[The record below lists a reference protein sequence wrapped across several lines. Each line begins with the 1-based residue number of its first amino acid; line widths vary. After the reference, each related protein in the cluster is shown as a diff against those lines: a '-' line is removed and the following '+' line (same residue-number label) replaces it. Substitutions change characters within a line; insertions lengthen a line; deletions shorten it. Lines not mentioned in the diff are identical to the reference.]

1 MAAAWLGRG
10 FGRGVR
16 TRGGYGRGRGIVK
29 RYERNDFNVFAA
41 LSDPTTMSD
50 TECETSDTEATGSD
64 TNDDGYTTV
73 TRKHT
78 KAKRRRVSS
87 GGRSSGKNE
96 GDTMPV
102 HEFVGDTNFDTL
114 STDDKLSLILAKL
127 SVNESKVGKI
137 ERLLGTMTKKEKR
150 VSEIETVVRSHND
163 RLRLLEYKSLD
174 IEARSRRNN
183 LVIHGFLE
191 RRNEDCASRVIG
203 FLQDA
208 LNLES
213 ADSTWIERA
222 HRLGRYDRTRA
233 ARPIIVAFSCY
244 RHIES
249 IMANVNR
256 LRGTDFSVN
265 RDLPAEITRARKI
278 LWPKLKQIR
287 QDNPLSK
294 AMIVFPAKI
303 ILDGRVVDD
312 MFPEWENT
320 LRGSRI
326 DASHPSQQTFKRQ
339 ISGDQLITNQ
349 PESFDMS
356 QSLLNQ
362 RNDQSDT
369 PNRPTTLQFDSS
381 EISRAAPTEATGTS
395 KGPSGGAFVRP
406 DLSKTMNPSAKERKS
421 RSTTRKPPIHRTRSV
436 SVMTRQ
442 SPTITGA
449 RSQSTVRNDLS
460 DNIVDGNDENP
471 KDPPKNDLMDQ

>member
-1 MAAAWLGRG
+1 MESSTDENYDSLHCDI
-10 FGRGVR
+10 F
-16 TRGGYGRGRGIVK
+16 
-29 RYERNDFNVFAA
+29 EQ
-41 LSDPTTMSD
+41 LSTARRKHPQRFL
-50 TECETSDTEATGSD
+50 CVYPTGSD
-64 TNDDGYTTV
+64 TNDDEFTTV

-87 GGRSSGKNE
+87 GGRSSGKYE
-96 GDTMPV
+96 GDTVPV

-163 RLRLLEYKSLD
+163 RLRLLGYKSLD

-222 HRLGRYDRTRA
+222 HRLGRYDRTKS

-256 LRGTDFSVN
+256 LRDTDFSVN
-265 RDLPAEITRARKI
+265 RGLPAEITRARKI

-312 MFPEWENT
+312 IVPEWDNT

-326 DASHPSQQTFKRQ
+326 DASHPSQQTFKRPQ
-339 ISGDQLITNQ
+339 HISGDQSITNQ
-349 PESFDMS
+349 PESLDMS

-362 RNDQSDT
+362 RND
-369 PNRPTTLQFDSS
+369 
-381 EISRAAPTEATGTS
+381 
-395 KGPSGGAFVRP
+395 
-406 DLSKTMNPSAKERKS
+406 
-421 RSTTRKPPIHRTRSV
+421 
-436 SVMTRQ
+436 
-442 SPTITGA
+442 
-449 RSQSTVRNDLS
+449 
-460 DNIVDGNDENP
+460 
-471 KDPPKNDLMDQ
+471 